1 MKRLLKVLKIIG
13 IALLSLI
20 LILTIAG
27 FIISEKLPEGK
38 QGAEADEFAKNILK
52 ELNYE
57 AFQNTKMISWTFAGI
72 HSYEWHKSENYV
84 IVKSDKYKVK
94 LNLDDYSN
102 SEVIESK
109 NSDHEELIKTSI
121 KNFNNDSFWL
131 IAPYKLMEDNVE
143 RRIVEEEDGNKSL
156 LVTYTS
162 GGSTPGDSYLWKVDE
177 NFRPTSF
184 KMWVSI
190 IPIGGLKAKWKDWVE
205 TQSGMILSTQK
216 TVLGIP
222 IDITNL
228 ETHR

>member
-1 MKRLLKVLKIIG
+1 MKLLLKILKVIG

-20 LILTIAG
+20 LIITITSY
-27 FIISEKLPEGK
+27 FLSEELPEGQ
-38 QGAEADEFAKNILK
+38 QGAEADKLAQKILE

-57 AFQNTKMISWTFAGI
+57 AFENTKVISWTFAGI
-72 HSYEWHKSENYV
+72 HSYEWYKAENFV
-84 IVKSDKYKVK
+84 IVKSDDYKVK
-94 LNLDDYSN
+94 LDLNDYSN
-102 SEVIESK
+102 SEVISSK
-109 NSDHEELIKTSI
+109 KSNDDKLLKSSI

-143 RRIVEEEDGNKSL
+143 RRIVEENGDKGL

-177 NFRPTSF
+177 NNKPESF

-190 IPIGGLKAKWKDWVE
+190 IPVGGLEAKWKDWVE
-205 TQSGMILSTQK
+205 TQSGMIVSTK
-216 TVLGIP
+216 KSVFGIP

-228 ETHR
+228 ETKP